1 MKFYNIKYHNEQVN
15 FYQAV
20 KDGLGSDQGLYFP
33 KDIPEFTL
41 KDINTIL
48 KMDFVTRSSIILS
61 KLIGNEIPVSKIHS
75 WVKTAFNFPVPV
87 KSITTNI
94 AVLELFYGPTL
105 AFKDFGVRFMA
116 KVLAD
121 IHGQEPITILTA
133 TSGDTGAAVAHAFY
147 EMKKVRVVILYPCGR
162 LSRLQ
167 EQLFCT
173 LGKNIQ
179 TISVDGDFDTC
190 QQLVK
195 TAFNDEL
202 LKSKMILTSANS
214 INISRLIAQIC
225 YYFEALAQLL
235 PEQRSQLVISVPSG
249 NFGNLTAGLLAKSM
263 GLNINRFIAATN
275 SNDTVARFLQNRK
288 WSPKITV
295 TTLAT
300 AMDIS
305 KPNNWPRIETLFR
318 YKNWSWDTLTS
329 YVVDDDTI
337 KKAICNLAELGY
349 ISEPHTAIAWHAL
362 KNKLHKNEY
371 GLFLSTAHPAKFQDC
386 VELII
391 KQTVPLPKTI
401 AKRANLTNF
410 SHKMTANY
418 DKLRRFLLSINK

>member
-1 MKFYNIKYHNEQVN
+1 MKLYNLQYHNEQVN

-20 KDGLGSDQGLYFP
+20 KYGLGRDQGLYFP
-33 KDIPEFTL
+33 KIIPEFTF
-41 KDINTIL
+41 KDLNTIL
-48 KMDFVTRSSIILS
+48 KMDFITRSSIILS
-61 KLIGNEIPVSKIHS
+61 KLIGNEIPVSKINTL
-75 WVKTAFNFPVPV
+75 VKTAFNFPIPV

-116 KVLAD
+116 EILAD
-121 IHGQEPITILTA
+121 IHHQEPITILTA

-147 EMKKVRVVILYPCGR
+147 GMKKVRVVILYPYGR

-173 LGKNIQ
+173 LGNNIQ
-179 TISVDGDFDTC
+179 TISVDGDFDIC
-190 QQLVK
+190 QKLVK
-195 TAFNDEL
+195 TAFNDDL
-202 LKSKMILTSANS
+202 LKRKIRLNSANS
-214 INISRLIAQIC
+214 INISRLLAQIC

-249 NFGNLTAGLLAKSM
+249 NFGNLTAGLIAKSM
-263 GLNINRFIAATN
+263 GLNIKRFIAATN
-275 SNDTVARFLQNRK
+275 SNDTIARFLQDKK
-288 WSPKITV
+288 WSPNVTV

-305 KPNNWPRIETLFR
+305 KPNNWPRIEALFK
-318 YKNWSWDTLTS
+318 YKNWSWDTLTG
-329 YVVDDDTI
+329 YAVDDETI
-337 KKAICNLAELGY
+337 KKAMCNLAELGY
-349 ISEPHTAIAWHAL
+349 ISEPHTAIAWQAL
-362 KNKLHKNEY
+362 KNNLNQNEY

-391 KQTVPLPKTI
+391 KQTVPLPKAI
-401 AKRANLTNF
+401 AERANLTNF
-410 SHKMTANY
+410 SHKIPADY
-418 DKLRRFLLSINK
+418 EKLRNFLLSINK